1 MRCIKTI
8 LTLAIILSCSK
19 FHASKA
25 VISDNNDL
33 YFGKKRGV
41 LSSATFFLKVKDS
54 IAFLEQYREYGG
66 VLHRDLLDTMH
77 LKNEH
82 HFVGGKT
89 YIELTNNGFLLKNI
103 KGKLPWKLNVK
114 MNLCSTEEHKRYNI
128 YQNRLLL
135 DSLDFHDL
143 PMSIYRPLVDKAFI
157 MDHEKFQVEVNDFI
171 CKYGLKK

>member
-1 MRCIKTI
+1 MRWITTI
-8 LTLAIILSCSK
+8 LTLTIILCCSK
-19 FHASKA
+19 FHASRA
-25 VISDNNDL
+25 AGFVNDL

-41 LSSATFFLKVKDS
+41 LSSATFFLKLEDS
-54 IAFLEQYREYGG
+54 IAFLEQYREFGG
-66 VLHRDLLDTMH
+66 VLHRDLIDTLH

-103 KGKLPWKLNVK
+103 KGKLSWKLNVK
-114 MNLCSTEEHKRYNI
+114 MNLCSTEERKKYNV

-143 PMSIYRPLVDKAFI
+143 PMSLYRPLVDKAFI
-157 MDHEKFQVEVNDFI
+157 MDHEKFKAAVDSFI
-171 CKYGLKK
+171 NYNNLKK